1 MATPDERPLRRQ
13 FKAWWESREAQ
24 RALPHQKEL
33 FFKAFKAGF
42 QMQQT
47 TEQPQEQEIATLQLG

>member
-1 MATPDERPLRRQ
+1 MATPDERPIRRQ

-42 QMQQT
+42 NAQQQE
-47 TEQPQEQEIATLQLG
+47 TEVAPLQLVTR